1 MTDMPGFRYLFSVQ
15 NPLFKQIKSL
25 QSRKG
30 RQENG
35 LFMAEGLRLVREI
48 CPPWELKTLILTE
61 TFMARHE
68 DWRVCCQ
75 RYPEAEIVVVEED
88 WMRQASDT
96 QHPQGVM
103 ALVRLR
109 ETALVE
115 LLQQESPFLVILE
128 DLQDPG
134 NAGTILR
141 TADAAGADGIL
152 CSEGTADFFSPKVVR
167 ASMGSI
173 FHLPVVRTGQ
183 FREALLMLQRRGV
196 MLAAAHLQASLSYD
210 QADYRQGCGILIG
223 NEGNG
228 LREETAN
235 LARVRISI
243 PQPGRA
249 ESLNASVAAGILMYE
264 VVRQRRAQ

>member
-1 MTDMPGFRYLFSVQ
+1 MTDMQGFRYLSSMQ

-30 RQENG
+30 RRENG

-61 TFMARHE
+61 AFMALHE
-68 DWRVCCQ
+68 DWRICCQ
-75 RYPEAEIVVVEED
+75 RYPEAEVVVVEEE
-88 WMRQASDT
+88 WMRHASDT

-109 ETALVE
+109 EAVLE
-115 LLQQESPFLVILE
+115 DLLQKESPFLVILE

-167 ASMGSI
+167 ASM
-173 FHLPVVRTGQ
+173 
-183 FREALLMLQRRGV
+183 
-196 MLAAAHLQASLSYD
+196 
-210 QADYRQGCGILIG
+210 
-223 NEGNG
+223 
-228 LREETAN
+228 
-235 LARVRISI
+235 
-243 PQPGRA
+243 
-249 ESLNASVAAGILMYE
+249 
-264 VVRQRRAQ
+264 

>member
-1 MTDMPGFRYLFSVQ
+1 MTDMQGFRYLSSMQ

-30 RQENG
+30 RRENG

-61 TFMARHE
+61 AFMALHE
-68 DWRVCCQ
+68 DWRICCQ
-75 RYPEAEIVVVEED
+75 RYPEAEVVVVEEE
-88 WMRQASDT
+88 WMRHASDT

-109 ETALVE
+109 EAVLEE
-115 LLQQESPFLVILE
+115 LLQKESPFLVILE

-134 NAGTILR
+134 NAGTVLR

-173 FHLPVVRTGQ
+173 FHLPVVRTGK
-183 FREALLMLQRRGV
+183 FHEALQTLKQRGI

-210 QADYRQGCGILIG
+210 QADYRGGCGILIG

-228 LREETAN
+228 LREETTS
-235 LARVRISI
+235 LAQVKISI
-243 PQPGRA
+243 PQQGRA

-264 VVRQRRAQ
+264 VVRQRRAR

>member
-1 MTDMPGFRYLFSVQ
+1 MADMQGFRYLSSMQ

-30 RQENG
+30 RRENG

-61 TFMARHE
+61 AFMALHE
-68 DWRVCCQ
+68 DWRICCQ
-75 RYPEAEIVVVEED
+75 RYPEAEVVVVEEE
-88 WMRQASDT
+88 WMRHASDT

-109 ETALVE
+109 EAVLE
-115 LLQQESPFLVILE
+115 DLLQKESPFLVILE

-134 NAGTILR
+134 NAGTVLR

-173 FHLPVVRTGQ
+173 FHLPVVRTER
-183 FREALLMLQRRGV
+183 FRESLLTLKQRGI

-210 QADYRQGCGILIG
+210 QADYRGGCGILIG

-228 LREETAN
+228 LREETTS
-235 LARVRISI
+235 LAQVKISI

-264 VVRQRRAQ
+264 VVRQRRA

>member
-1 MTDMPGFRYLFSVQ
+1 MTDMQGFRYLSSMQ

-30 RQENG
+30 RRENG

-61 TFMARHE
+61 AFMALHE
-68 DWRVCCQ
+68 DWRICCQ
-75 RYPEAEIVVVEED
+75 RYPEAEVVVVEEE
-88 WMRQASDT
+88 WMRHASDT

-109 ETALVE
+109 EAVLE
-115 LLQQESPFLVILE
+115 DLLQKESPFLVILE

-173 FHLPVVRTGQ
+173 FHLPVVRTER
-183 FREALLMLQRRGV
+183 FRESLLTLKQRGIMLV
-196 MLAAAHLQASLSYD
+196 AAHLQASLSYD
-210 QADYRQGCGILIG
+210 R
-223 NEGNG
+223 
-228 LREETAN
+228 
-235 LARVRISI
+235 S
-243 PQPGRA
+243 P
-249 ESLNASVAAGILMYE
+249 NASPPSSQHPKHIFMPSLGLSLAIAKAFL
-264 VVRQRRAQ
+264 

>member
-1 MTDMPGFRYLFSVQ
+1 MTDMQGFRYLSSMQ

-30 RQENG
+30 RRENG

-61 TFMARHE
+61 AFMALHE
-68 DWRVCCQ
+68 DWRICCQ
-75 RYPEAEIVVVEED
+75 RYPEAEVVVVEEE
-88 WMRQASDT
+88 WMRHASDT

-109 ETALVE
+109 EAVLE
-115 LLQQESPFLVILE
+115 DLLQKESPFLVILE

-152 CSEGTADFFSPKVVR
+152 CSEGTADLFSPKVVR

-173 FHLPVVRTGQ
+173 FHLPVVRTER
-183 FREALLMLQRRGV
+183 FRESLLTLKQRGI

-210 QADYRQGCGILIG
+210 QADYRGGCGILIG

-228 LREETAN
+228 LREETTS
-235 LARVRISI
+235 LAQVKISI

-264 VVRQRRAQ
+264 VVRQRRAR

>member
-1 MTDMPGFRYLFSVQ
+1 M
-15 NPLFKQIKSL
+15 K
-25 QSRKG
+25 
-30 RQENG
+30 
-35 LFMAEGLRLVREI
+35 
-48 CPPWELKTLILTE
+48 
-61 TFMARHE
+61 
-68 DWRVCCQ
+68 
-75 RYPEAEIVVVEED
+75 
-88 WMRQASDT
+88 QASDT

-109 ETALVE
+109 EAVLEE
-115 LLQQESPFLVILE
+115 LLQKESPFLVILE

-183 FREALLMLQRRGV
+183 FHEALQALKQRGI
-196 MLAAAHLQASLSYD
+196 MLAAAHLQAPLSYD
-210 QADYRQGCGILIG
+210 QAEYRGGCGILIG

-228 LREETAN
+228 LREETTS
-235 LARVRISI
+235 LAQVKISI

-264 VVRQRRAQ
+264 VVRQRRAR